1 MARSHG
7 ARVKNTEPQIN
18 AALRT
23 GSRRDWQDLTTIKS
37 RVSEPV
43 MFPVLRPLL
52 CQTLT
57 ATLLGALLLVPVAAF
72 VLSGD
77 RADTARDRLAAVETC
92 DFASNGCAAASHWR
106 ETRFPRR

>member
-1 MARSHG
+1 MARPHG
-7 ARVKNTEPQIN
+7 ARVKDAEPQIN

-43 MFPVLRPLL
+43 MFPVLRTLL

-57 ATLLGALLLVPVAAF
+57 ATVLGVLLLVPVAAF

-77 RADTARDRLAAVETC
+77 RENRPNGRMAAIETC

-106 ETRFPRR
+106 ETRSRRR